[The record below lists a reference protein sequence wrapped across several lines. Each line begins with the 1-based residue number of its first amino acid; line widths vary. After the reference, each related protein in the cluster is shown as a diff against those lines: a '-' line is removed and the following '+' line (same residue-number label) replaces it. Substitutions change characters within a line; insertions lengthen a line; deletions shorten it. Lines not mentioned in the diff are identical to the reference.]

1 MNTNARRGTEPTQT
15 VPSVEVHGEILPAL
29 GFGTWLLYGQEA
41 ADAVR
46 DAIEIGYRHLD
57 TARIYENEYSI
68 GLGIHESGIARAELF
83 LTTKIYA
90 SAYWSRSTQ
99 VRRVRRGGLRCA
111 AEDSCMRLDTDYLD
125 LLLLHWPSREV
136 SLEET
141 MEEMVQLKDEGVTR
155 HIGVSNFPT
164 GMLHQACELA
174 PVFCNQVEYHPFL
187 SQERLLDAARELGIA
202 VVAHSPLAR
211 GKVFEDETLTRIGA
225 RHGKSA
231 AQVALR
237 WLVEQP
243 NVCAVPTATTSQ
255 WRQDNWNIFDFALSS
270 EDTAEID
277 ALPKD
282 VRIADGPF
290 APDWEA

>member
-1 MNTNARRGTEPTQT
+1 M
-15 VPSVEVHGEILPAL
+15 
-29 GFGTWLLYGQEA
+29 
-41 ADAVR
+41 
-46 DAIEIGYRHLD
+46 
-57 TARIYENEYSI
+57 
-68 GLGIHESGIARAELF
+68 
-83 LTTKIYA
+83 
-90 SAYWSRSTQ
+90 
-99 VRRVRRGGLRCA
+99 
-111 AEDSCMRLDTDYLD
+111 
-125 LLLLHWPSREV
+125 
-136 SLEET
+136 
-141 MEEMVQLKDEGVTR
+141 QLKDEGVTR